1 MERLTY
7 TVKEAAEVLGL
18 SEDSIRKMD
27 ANGVLP
33 RLKKIPGCIR
43 FSRKD
48 VLACADLVDQDVRP
62 SQIRQLK
69 ADLEKEREENERL
82 KCRLRQLCAAINKAA
97 ADEGM

>member
-1 MERLTY
+1 MEKLTY
-7 TVKEAAEVLGL
+7 TVKEAAAVLGL

-43 FSRKD
+43 FSRRD
-48 VLACADLVDQDVRP
+48 VLACADIVDLDVRP

-69 ADLEKEREENERL
+69 AELEKEQAENKRL
-82 KCRLRQLCAAINKAA
+82 KCRFRQLCAAINKAA